1 MTTAPPAPAQASAT
15 AVAPDARIVR
25 QRCVLVLPSTGAFD
39 SRTYRIASTLAGRGH
54 EVTVV
59 ARIGPGLEDEER
71 HAAGYRI
78 LRVPVSAA
86 DGLPRPLRWIVGRIR
101 RRPAEASLAG
111 ARLVAPSLA
120 DGSRADGSR
129 ADGSRADGSLAGA
142 TSAASGS
149 VARSAS
155 TRPVGGVRG
164 LAARAA
170 RLLGSV
176 RRLAAIALTVRSQ
189 SRRTRAVAP
198 AADLV
203 HAMAYMG
210 IPIGLRLGRRD
221 RAAVIYDAR
230 DIYVDAANLARLP
243 GPARSLFGRIERRWA
258 QQASR
263 VVTVN
268 EPYAAVMAERFR
280 VPSPLVVLNCSYRQD
295 AVTPRPRRFHD
306 VLGLA
311 DGAQVVLYHGG
322 LSRDRGIEQLIDA
335 LAGLPARA
343 HLVLLGYGVLE
354 AGLRSTA
361 SESRFRGRLHVLPA
375 VPPTE
380 LLDWVGSADVV
391 AMPIQPSTLN
401 HRLTTPNKL
410 FEAMAAGV
418 PLVASDLPGM
428 APIVRATGCGLV
440 VDPTDPSAIGAAITT
455 ILEMTPDERLAMG
468 GRGRDA
474 HLETYNWE
482 SQAALLLAEYGRLT
496 GRPW

>member
-1 MTTAPPAPAQASAT
+1 MTTGVPTPAPDVAT
-15 AVAPDARIVR
+15 AVAPGTPAAGIVR

-59 ARIGPGLEDEER
+59 ARLEPGLAAEER
-71 HAAGYRI
+71 HEAGYRI
-78 LRVPVSAA
+78 VRVPVSAT
-86 DGLPRPLRWIVGRIR
+86 DGLPQPLRWIVRRVR
-101 RRPAEASLAG
+101 RRPAEPT
-111 ARLVAPSLA
+111 VAAP
-120 DGSRADGSR
+120 G
-129 ADGSRADGSLAGA
+129 
-142 TSAASGS
+142 SAAPGS
-149 VARSAS
+149 AAPPAS
-155 TRPVGGVRG
+155 TPPADRVRSLVG
-164 LAARAA
+164 RAA

-189 SRRTRAVAP
+189 SRRTRTVAP

-243 GPARSLFGRIERRWA
+243 GPARLLFGRIERRWA

-268 EPYAAVMAERFR
+268 EPYAAVMTERFR

-295 AVTPRPRRFHD
+295 AVTTRPRRFHEA
-306 VLGLA
+306 LGLA
-311 DGAQVVLYHGG
+311 DSAQIVLYHGG

-335 LAGLPARA
+335 LAGLPAKA

-354 AGLRSTA
+354 AGLRSLA
-361 SESRFRGRLHVLPA
+361 SEARFGGRLHVLPA

-418 PLVASDLPGM
+418 PIVASDLPGM

-440 VDPTDPSAIGAAITT
+440 VDPTDPAAIGAALST
-455 ILEMTPDERLAMG
+455 ILEMAPGERLAMG
-468 GRGRDA
+468 ARGRDA